1 MLRRSEFIIDERP
14 IRIGRQRYAE
24 TISWEDWLE
33 KHPRL
38 RENWLFSV
46 IELLLKNNDWAGAF
60 LLVNTYI
67 STCKQSEGTRIYNR
81 TPFDESCHVRVV
93 KRWFWS
99 RVEEYGFAL
108 PEEEIPY
115 EDRTIDSRREINRKA
130 AEDYPF
136 VGGKPKRRY
145 SETSDFF
152 KEVEADR
159 RLQGKPPLPIT
170 DPKPRSGKSRGIPKG
185 GWPRKE
191 IK

>member
-1 MLRRSEFIIDERP
+1 MLRRSEFILDTRP
-14 IRIGRQRYAE
+14 IRRFRQRYAE
-24 TISWEDWLE
+24 IIEWEDWRE
-33 KHPRL
+33 KNSRM

-67 STCKQSEGTRIYNR
+67 STCKQSEGTRAYNR
-81 TPFDESCHVRVV
+81 TPFDESPHMRVV
-93 KRWFWS
+93 KQWFWS
-99 RVEEYGFAL
+99 LVEEYGFAL
-108 PEEEIPY
+108 LEETPY
-115 EDRTIDSRREINRKA
+115 EDQTVSNRREINRKA

-159 RLQGKPPLPIT
+159 RLQGKPPLPVR
-170 DPKPRSGKSRGIPKG
+170 DPKPLRVTWG
-185 GWPRKE
+185 GSPRKE
-191 IK
+191 SE